1 VLELDEEK
9 LEIYNDITT
18 LVNGI
23 EDLSVE
29 NTDLKNSLN
38 KLRKDLN
45 NRPAVTS
52 SVIAIKEK
60 IDE

>member
-1 VLELDEEK
+1 LELDEQQ

-29 NTDLKNSLN
+29 NTDLK
-38 KLRKDLN
+38 
-45 NRPAVTS
+45 
-52 SVIAIKEK
+52 
-60 IDE
+60 

>member
-38 KLRKDLN
+38 NLSKDLN

>member
-1 VLELDEEK
+1 LELDEEK

-29 NTDLKNSLN
+29 NTDLKNALN